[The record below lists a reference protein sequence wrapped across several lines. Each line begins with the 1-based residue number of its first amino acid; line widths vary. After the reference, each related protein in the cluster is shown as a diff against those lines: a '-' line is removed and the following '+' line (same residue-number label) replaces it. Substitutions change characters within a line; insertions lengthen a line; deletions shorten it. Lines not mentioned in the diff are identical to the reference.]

1 MCVLQK
7 FALMLIVIGAVN
19 GGLIGLFQYVLDV
32 AIFGGQHTGL
42 SRIIYSIGGIAGLLS
57 FSLFFHLKVY
67 PVLKWDIRANNYVSL
82 YRY

>member
-42 SRIIYSIGGIAGLLS
+42 SRIIYM
-57 FSLFFHLKVY
+57 Y
-67 PVLKWDIRANNYVSL
+67 RWNYWFIES
-82 YRY
+82 